1 MVAPWL
7 IRKATATD
15 SEGLQDCMESA
26 YAPYQVRMGG
36 KRLPPMDLDYS
47 DELNQNPTWIA
58 DSNGSVAGGLIMVF
72 KNDFALI
79 ANIAVHP
86 EFQGQ
91 RLGGELLKFAESL
104 AKEKGCSE
112 MRLATH
118 PKLTEIIS
126 LYKHLGWKEFDRDDK
141 RVRMKKKTP

>member
-1 MVAPWL
+1 MGAPWL
-7 IRKATATD
+7 IRKATSAD

-26 YAPYQVRMGG
+26 YAPYQSRMGG

-47 DELNQNPTWIA
+47 DELNHYPTWTV
-58 DSNGSVAGGLIMVF
+58 DSNGRVVGGLIMVF
-72 KNDFALI
+72 QNDSALI

-91 RLGGELLKFAESL
+91 RLGGEQMKFAEAIS
-104 AKEKGCSE
+104 KEKSCLE

-118 PKLTEIIS
+118 PKLAENAS
-126 LYKHLGWKEFDRDDK
+126 LNNHLGWNELDRDTEQ
-141 RVRMKKKTP
+141 VRMKKKIS